1 VGSAVSSDLS
11 LGTTSSKSLNWTWW
25 FRTDASCRTD
35 SEDWSAFDSVLTES
49 GAFLVLHRVF
59 VEIWWYSYGMDDVEE
74 NSVLESLKQVKF
86 PRLVESKAVEFN
98 FSAEI
103 HYVSW

>member
-1 VGSAVSSDLS
+1 
-11 LGTTSSKSLNWTWW
+11 
-25 FRTDASCRTD
+25 
-35 SEDWSAFDSVLTES
+35 
-49 GAFLVLHRVF
+49 
-59 VEIWWYSYGMDDVEE
+59 MDEVDE

-86 PRLVESKAVEFN
+86 PRLVESKAVVFN